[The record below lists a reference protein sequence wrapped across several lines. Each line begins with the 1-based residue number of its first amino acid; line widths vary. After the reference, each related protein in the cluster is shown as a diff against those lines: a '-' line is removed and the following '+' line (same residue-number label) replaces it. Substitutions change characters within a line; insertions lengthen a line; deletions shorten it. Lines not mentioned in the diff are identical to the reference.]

1 MFPPASF
8 RNTSCKGFNLAEV
21 MVAMVFL
28 TIAMF
33 AVMSVNVYTT
43 RASRGNRSRQIA
55 NILASTELSMAES
68 VLRVNFHIP
77 SANIN
82 TPRMTSKRYPDYDF
96 VVEDLGYEDPGQN
109 LRGIRSRVF
118 WQEDGVQ
125 RSYELSTTVYNF

>member
-1 MFPPASF
+1 MFPLANF
-8 RNTSCKGFNLAEV
+8 RPNARKGFNLAEV

-28 TIAMF
+28 TIAIF

-43 RASRGNRSRQIA
+43 RASQGNRNRQIA

-77 SANIN
+77 PPNIN
-82 TPRMTSKRYPDYDF
+82 TPRMTSTKYPEFDF

-125 RSYELSTTVYNF
+125 RSYELSTTVYNY

>member
-1 MFPPASF
+1 MCPSASS
-8 RNTSCKGFNLAEV
+8 RRGFNLAEV

-28 TIAMF
+28 TLAIF

-43 RASRGNRSRQIA
+43 RASQGNRNRQIA
-55 NILASTELSMAES
+55 NVLAATELSLAES

-77 SANIN
+77 KENIN
-82 TPRMTSKRYPDYDF
+82 TKRMTSLKYPTFDF

-118 WQEDGVQ
+118 WMEDGVQ
-125 RSYELSTTVYNF
+125 RSYELSTTIYNY

>member
-1 MFPPASF
+1 MCIK
-8 RNTSCKGFNLAEV
+8 NHH
-21 MVAMVFL
+21 
-28 TIAMF
+28 
-33 AVMSVNVYTT
+33 
-43 RASRGNRSRQIA
+43 
-55 NILASTELSMAES
+55 ES

-82 TPRMTSKRYPDYDF
+82 TPRMTSKRDPDYDF

-125 RSYELSTTVYNF
+125 RSYELSTTVYNY

>member
-1 MFPPASF
+1 MFQPANSKF
-8 RNTSCKGFNLAEV
+8 SARRGFNLAEV

-28 TIAMF
+28 TIATF

-55 NILASTELSMAES
+55 NTLASTELSMAES
-68 VLRVNFHIP
+68 LLRVNFHIP
-77 SANIN
+77 AANIN
-82 TPRMTSKRYPDYDF
+82 TPRMTSGKYPEFDF
-96 VVEDLGYEDPGQN
+96 VVEDLGYEDPGKN

-125 RSYELSTTVYNF
+125 RTYELSTTVYNY